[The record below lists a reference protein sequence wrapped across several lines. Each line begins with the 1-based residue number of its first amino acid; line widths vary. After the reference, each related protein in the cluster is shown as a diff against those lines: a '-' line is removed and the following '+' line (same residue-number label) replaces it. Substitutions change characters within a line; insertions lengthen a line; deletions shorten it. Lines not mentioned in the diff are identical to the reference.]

1 MKNTKTHRHCAKCH
15 YCNVVMDGKVQ
26 HMQSHT
32 VNCEKVGHEDIA
44 QLCCHLRSLSELP
57 QDNKEEVDVD
67 NSLPMSNS
75 QSSSVV

>member
-1 MKNTKTHRHCAKCH
+1 
-15 YCNVVMDGKVQ
+15 
-26 HMQSHT
+26 MQSHT